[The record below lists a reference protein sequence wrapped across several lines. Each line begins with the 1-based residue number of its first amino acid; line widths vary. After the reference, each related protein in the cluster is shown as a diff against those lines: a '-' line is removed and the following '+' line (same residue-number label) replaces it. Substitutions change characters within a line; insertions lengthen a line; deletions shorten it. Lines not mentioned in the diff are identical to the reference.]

1 MMKMKH
7 IIAFCLVLSLVLP
20 STALAATNS
29 NVQPKLI
36 MHVAPTSGKA
46 PLKVTF
52 SYTLTGAKEAYHT
65 WYMGTGFSC
74 HCSHRTYTYTKP
86 GTYTAKL
93 VLKTT
98 TGKVLTATKTIHVY
112 KK

>member
-7 IIAFCLVLSLVLP
+7 IIALCLILALVLP
-20 STALAATNS
+20 STAAATS
-29 NVQPKLI
+29 SQPKLV

-52 SYTLTGAKEAYHT
+52 SYTLTGAKEASHT
-65 WYMGTGFSC
+65 WYMGNGFSC
-74 HCSHRTYTYTKP
+74 HCTHRTYTYTKS
-86 GTYTAKL
+86 GTYTVKL

-98 TGKVLTATKTIHVY
+98 AGKTLIATKKIYVY
-112 KK
+112 RK

>member
-7 IIAFCLVLSLVLP
+7 IIALCLVFALVMP
-20 STALAATNS
+20 STAFAATS
-29 NVQPKLI
+29 TTPKLTI
-36 MHVAPTSGKA
+36 KASPTSGKA
-46 PLKVTF
+46 PLTVSF
-52 SYTLTGAKEAYHT
+52 SYTFTGAKELSHT

-74 HCSHRTYTYTKP
+74 HCKHRTYTYTKP

-98 TGKVLTATKTIHVY
+98 TGKTITATKKIYVY

>member
-7 IIAFCLVLSLVLP
+7 IIALCLVLALVLP
-20 STALAATNS
+20 STAVAATNP
-29 NVQPKLI
+29 VQPKLV

-52 SYTLTGAKEAYHT
+52 SYTLTGAKEASHT
-65 WYMGTGFSC
+65 WYMGNGFSC
-74 HCSHRTYTYTKP
+74 HCTHRTYTYTKP

-98 TGKVLTATKTIHVY
+98 TGKILTTTKTIHVY
-112 KK
+112 RK